1 MATPLDPTAD
11 LRQLSTI
18 PGFDGK
24 PSIDPDSANELDRL
38 FKEKEEAAAAAAV
51 TADKPADK
59 PVEPPKLDDKPA
71 DKPADNPVEPPKP
84 DDKPGDKPAEPV
96 KPADKPAP
104 DDFDAIQLPPYS
116 KPKTNDS
123 FEALKKL
130 ARERVSAAEQEREA
144 LKKERDELAAKL
156 GNGLPVEIEKELKE
170 LRGFRNKMDVEADP
184 AFKTYDKTVE
194 ENNES
199 IYSRMKSEGF
209 TDANIAEIKKLGG
222 PLNIDWESLTKH
234 MSPSLKR
241 FVDAKL
247 VENETLS
254 DKKKRALED
263 AKKNADEYLRNKEE
277 SQTQSAEKHNKEVEL
292 KVKELVPQLGWLEER
307 KPKDGA
313 TEADKAAVT
322 RHNALVKEANDFL
335 SEAISTN
342 TPELRSLLAVG
353 YVQLLKSK
361 SDYAQLKSE
370 TDEKIK
376 SLEADLKKERDLL
389 DKVKKSSTSRLQQA
403 ETPDKTTNPTTD
415 NINIHP
421 SQALDNLMKER
432 FAQK

>member
-24 PSIDPDSANELDRL
+24 PSIDPDSANELDKL
-38 FKEKEEAAAAAAV
+38 FKEKEAEVAAA
-51 TADKPADK
+51 TP
-59 PVEPPKLDDKPA
+59 PEPKPA
-71 DKPADNPVEPPKP
+71 DKPAEPAKPADKPDDKPAEPPKP
-84 DDKPGDKPAEPV
+84 DDKPTDKPAEPV
-96 KPADKPAP
+96 KPAP
-104 DDFDAIQLPPYS
+104 DDLDAVALPPYS
-116 KPKTNDS
+116 KPKTGEA
-123 FEALKKL
+123 FETVKKI
-130 ARERVSAAEQEREA
+130 AREKISAVEQEREA

-170 LRGFRNKMDVEADP
+170 LRSFRNKMDVEADP

-199 IYSRMKSEGF
+199 IYSRMKAEGF
-209 TDANIAEIKKLGG
+209 TDAHIAEIKKHGG

-277 SQTQSAEKHNKEVEL
+277 TQTQSAEKHNKEVEL

-313 TEADKAAVT
+313 TDADKAAVE
-322 RHNALVKEANDFL
+322 RHNKLVKESNEFL

-370 TDEKIK
+370 TEAQIK
-376 SLEADLKKERDLL
+376 SLEAELKKAQGLL
-389 DKVKKSSTSRLQQA
+389 DKVKNASTSRLQQA
-403 ETPDKTTNPTTD
+403 EPADKATNPTTD